1 MLIYEDMTGLFLK
14 AASDLDLVTHPE
26 FWVNTRS
33 LEREFTCTCHI
44 GSCDDVELQSSCTVA
59 FTWGALDTALS
70 LEGTRGVCEF
80 FHDADY
86 NCPHLHTSA
95 IPPLVL
101 DLSYSLPLNGT
112 HISEDTLLSLV
123 QMLKLRASEQSRRT
137 IETRPSISTALHE
150 NRLVPEMLNLQQRV
164 EIPIWHPL
172 GIHGLHDES
181 YSVRSAYSSYSAHFL
196 GKDGHAES
204 GPLGGDDPRPED
216 WLPQVLV
223 EVCQDIVQVLTALD
237 ATVSYN
243 ASDL

>member
-1 MLIYEDMTGLFLK
+1 MLTYEDMTGLFLR
-14 AASDLDLVTHPE
+14 AAGDLDLVTHPE

-44 GSCDDVELQSSCTVA
+44 GSCDDVELQSSCTIA

-70 LEGTRGVCEF
+70 LEGTKGVCEF

-86 NCPHLHTSA
+86 DCPHLHTSA

-101 DLSYSLPLNGT
+101 DLAYSLPLNGT
-112 HISEDTLLSLV
+112 PISEDVLLSLT
-123 QMLKLRASEQSRRT
+123 QMLKLHASEQSRRT
-137 IETRPSISTALHE
+137 IETRPSISTVLHE
-150 NRLVPEMLNLQQRV
+150 NRLVPETLNLQQRV

-181 YSVRSAYSSYSAHFL
+181 YSVRSAYPSYSAQL
-196 GKDGHAES
+196 SRKDEHMES
-204 GPLGGDDPRPED
+204 GVQDGDDPRPED

-237 ATVSYN
+237 AAVSYN
-243 ASDL
+243 SSDL